1 MTDRPPTPSPGE
13 RARTIAARGPATL
26 LPPLPTLPP
35 AGAVQPDR
43 VAPLLHHV
51 HDDGVVSVLLP
62 DDHELPASIDALDG
76 ELTSMVEVVDVAPVP
91 LRESVR
97 GLLWITGR
105 LSSLPLPAAREVALE
120 IATVRPDPRLLDLG
134 HGATMLRLTPVSMV
148 IADADGTHP
157 VTPAT
162 FAACAPDPF
171 CHQEAGWLRHL
182 EVSHTEVVHT
192 LRRHL
197 PTHLQRRAPAAAGPG
212 PVRPAA
218 ARRGHRGRPRH
229 PARVLAADRD
239 ARRAVGGAAPDGR
252 LPVPG
257 AAARAPRR
265 TSGSS
270 APRVEA
276 ERVDRQADRACDRH
290 HREERRRRHAA
301 VLDLAQGL
309 HGDPG
314 LRRRPRRSCGR
325 RGPRA
330 GVSPRRTPRSRSC

>member
-1 MTDRPPTPSPGE
+1 LTDRPPTPSPGE

-35 AGAVQPDR
+35 GDAQPDR

-105 LSSLPLPAAREVALE
+105 LSALPLPTAREVALE

-134 HGATMLRLTPVSMV
+134 HGATLLRLTPVSMV

-157 VTPAT
+157 VTPST
-162 FAACAPDPF
+162 FASCAPDPF

-197 PTHLQRRAPAAAGPG
+197 PAHLSGG
-212 PVRPAA
+212 HLRPL
-218 ARRGHRGRPRH
+218 G
-229 PARVLAADRD
+229 LDRY
-239 ARRAVGGAAPDGR
+239 GLR
-252 LPVPG
+252 L
-257 AAARAPRR
+257 
-265 TSGSS
+265 
-270 APRVEA
+270 RVESIEGDHDIRLA
-276 ERVDRQADRACDRH
+276 FSRPIATLDELS
-290 HREERRRRHAA
+290 EE
-301 VLDLAQGL
+301 
-309 HGDPG
+309 
-314 LRRRPRRSCGR
+314 LRRMVGCPFLALQQG
-325 RGPRA
+325 A
-330 GVSPRRTPRSRSC
+330 